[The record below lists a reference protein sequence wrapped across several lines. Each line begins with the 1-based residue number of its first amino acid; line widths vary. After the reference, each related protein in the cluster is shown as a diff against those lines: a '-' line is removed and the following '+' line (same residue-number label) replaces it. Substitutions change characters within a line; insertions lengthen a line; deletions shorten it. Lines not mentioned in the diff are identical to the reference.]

1 MKIFDNTYRR
11 SLIAALLLLS
21 NFTSAF
27 AQLSGSVKADGA
39 WNFKKSNNENAD
51 LKLKYSGKNYHIGS
65 AFDFGHNF
73 MPSTE
78 ITSILDAKKEKDEFF
93 KGENKTIDPRKMK
106 AGAGLDF
113 GYKFSPR
120 QVLDGAVSYGFNGTS
135 ETSLLKTE
143 RYNNGNTAVLE
154 GTQHDT
160 SYVKNHNIKLSAGY
174 KHGFD
179 SRPDAYLGVSVSN
192 VTNMKMDANRR
203 VTAGNFYSKLKNY
216 ATYSSINAFNSN
228 FSVWY
233 DDKFSFSKSNLK
245 LKTGLDF
252 VTDQDV
258 DAYTAETCVAGV
270 WRDSTDYRQSYFY
283 STISAEP
290 YANLTYSVGKFEF
303 FVRERVQ
310 IYRHAMIDKL
320 DELKPGDF
328 KALFDRFDPRNL
340 LSAGLT
346 YNINEFHRVS
356 VDYGRSISRPDYKK
370 LCPTIMIGKSEG
382 EYFIGNPNLLPELTD
397 KINLSYTYTKGIFV
411 TRLDLNYRDKK
422 NTAEKVIDLEK
433 SKDITDPMVKTLY
446 TWVNNKRQNSYGSKL
461 DLKINGKNVKAEL
474 WTALNYDTYW
484 KNDKVDKNDFNYE
497 LGSVIDVF
505 LNETTKLSSTL
516 AYISAKQSAYSM
528 KGEDVIANLRF
539 TKTIIKGLE
548 LYAEL
553 KDIVDKDIYEE
564 TWNADMN
571 YLKIVSKNPMHRAAL
586 IGVKYVF

>member
-1 MKIFDNTYRR
+1 MKNNDNKNLRSVFAAVLMIFN
-11 SLIAALLLLS
+11 LAP
-21 NFTSAF
+21 AF

-39 WNFKKSNNENAD
+39 WNFLKSNNENAD
-51 LKLKYSGKNYHIGS
+51 LKLKYTGKNYHIGS

-73 MPSTE
+73 LPSTE

-120 QVLDGAVSYGFNGTS
+120 QVLDGAFSYGFNGT
-135 ETSLLKTE
+135 EEKSLLKTE
-143 RYNNGNTAVLE
+143 RYNNGNAAVLE

-160 SYVKNHNIKLSAGY
+160 SYVINHNIKLSAGY

-228 FSVWY
+228 LSVWY
-233 DDKFSFSKSNLK
+233 DDRFNFSKSNLK
-245 LKTGLDF
+245 LKAGLDF

-258 DAYTAETCVAGV
+258 DAYAAETCVGGQ
-270 WRDSTDYRQSYFY
+270 WRDSTEYRQSYFY
-283 STISAEP
+283 YTFSAEP
-290 YANLTYSVGKFEF
+290 YANVSYSIGKFEF
-303 FVRERVQ
+303 FVKERVQ
-310 IYRHAMIDKL
+310 IYRHAMVNKL
-320 DELKPGDF
+320 EELNPGDF

-340 LSAGLT
+340 LNAGIT
-346 YNINEFHRVS
+346 YNINDFHKVS

-370 LCPTIMIGKSEG
+370 LCPTVMIGKSEG
-382 EYFIGNPNLLPELTD
+382 EYFIGNPGLLPELTD
-397 KINLSYTYTKGIFV
+397 KVNLSYTYTKSIFV
-411 TRLDLNYRDKK
+411 TRLDLGYRDKK
-422 NTAEKVIDLEK
+422 NTAEKVIDLEN

-446 TWVNNKRQNSYGSKL
+446 TWVNAKRQNSFVSKL

-474 WTALNYDTYW
+474 WAGFNYDTYW
-484 KNDKVDKNDFNYE
+484 KNDKVDKSDFNYE
-497 LGSVIDVF
+497 IGTVVDVF
-505 LNETTKLSSTL
+505 LNETTKLSSSL

-528 KGEDVIANLRF
+528 KGEDVLANLRF
-539 TKTIIKGLE
+539 SKMIIKGLE

-564 TWNADMN
+564 TWNENMN

-586 IGVKYVF
+586 LGIKYVF